1 MVEKQGEPEEIVT
14 FVAKPGG
21 AVRIRRIVPTVD
33 VMREIVGGDLMEICP
48 YMEPVA
54 LLYNASGDRQG
65 LPGNLLLK
73 NGSGQPYAVLH
84 GTVLAVGVRDG
95 AFVSLTEEQIH
106 SLRAAF
112 LRDRLSCGSQ
122 RRPVTD
128 GTMGQD
134 AGGMNRWR
142 SVVLSAGEAACP
154 NIIADRC
161 PTHRKTVL

>member
-14 FVAKPGG
+14 LTVEADGS
-21 AVRIRRIVPTVD
+21 VRVRRIVPTVEA
-33 VMREIVGGDLMEICP
+33 MREIVGGDLREVCP
-48 YMEPVA
+48 YAEPIA
-54 LLYNASGDRQG
+54 LVYNSGGDRQG

-95 AFVSLTEEQIH
+95 ALVSLTEEQIR

-122 RRPVTD
+122 RRLEAD
-128 GTMGQD
+128 GTMRQD
-134 AGGMNRWR
+134 AGGENRWR
-142 SVVLSAGEAACP
+142 PVVLSAGKSSKP
-154 NIIADRC
+154 NVTAVRFSAQ
-161 PTHRKTVL
+161 RKTVP